1 MLGREFRFLA
11 QPLNLWS
18 RLLLLAAAVDDCYVD
33 LFSPLWKMHLVAP
46 QYSDGLDFF
55 IYSYKIVGGGLN
67 GQHLDEINNLNH
79 YIGMAPIQQADF
91 LEMRWMPFIFGL
103 ITLMILRSVVFGQ
116 MGNLVDLFVVYC
128 YFGIFSIGSFW
139 YRLYTIWAQSR
150 SARADAHQAVHA
162 AADRR
167 GSKSQIS
174 ASHSYPQLGAYL
186 LCFSVLLIVL
196 AGWFSRKESMNA
208 MGSARIL
215 RAGEGLRRSRTFLG
229 TARFPQDDESLG
241 KSSFRQDAETST
253 LQACAPRII
262 ATLLFVTTYAGAATL
277 QERIDA
283 AAPNETIRVE
293 AGVHAG
299 PIIINKPLTLIG
311 ENGAEIRGNGFGNV
325 VTIAADDVTLRG
337 LRITGSGLRLS
348 DDDAAVFVTGNRA
361 KVEKCV
367 IADSLHGIY
376 LKKISGAQILNN
388 RIQGK
393 TTLTA
398 STEPVEKG
406 IGTST
411 ENCDTTLVS
420 NRRGNGI
427 HQWNCEGN
435 LIRGNE
441 ISDTRDGI
449 YFSFTNNSRVENN
462 LVHHVRYGLH
472 YMYSDGNVFENNT
485 FSENAAG
492 AAIMFSKELVVR
504 GNRFINNRGH
514 RAYGLIFQSSDRSR
528 LEKNEITQNAVGLSF
543 NQCNENQIAGNRVMQ
558 NYIGLRFGSNSDGN
572 RFTENVFMQNLH
584 PVETGASD
592 VSGSRWAV
600 NGVGNFW
607 DGSFELD
614 LDRDGVNDLPHRELD
629 LFGVLRRDFPAVAF
643 LSDSPAL
650 KLLRFAEERAALPG
664 ISYIEDPAPL
674 NSHFWKVRAQRA
686 ARATQKIADLPN
698 ER

>member
-1 MLGREFRFLA
+1 MSAKIFDLG
-11 QPLNLWS
+11 
-18 RLLLLAAAVDDCYVD
+18 
-33 LFSPLWKMHLVAP
+33 
-46 QYSDGLDFF
+46 
-55 IYSYKIVGGGLN
+55 
-67 GQHLDEINNLNH
+67 
-79 YIGMAPIQQADF
+79 
-91 LEMRWMPFIFGL
+91 
-103 ITLMILRSVVFGQ
+103 
-116 MGNLVDLFVVYC
+116 
-128 YFGIFSIGSFW
+128 
-139 YRLYTIWAQSR
+139 
-150 SARADAHQAVHA
+150 SARALACWF
-162 AADRR
+162 RR
-167 GSKSQIS
+167 PRRNLCLSFRENLTRRRKVRDCQ
-174 ASHSYPQLGAYL
+174 GA
-186 LCFSVLLIVL
+186 I
-196 AGWFSRKESMNA
+196 A
-208 MGSARIL
+208 SARGACVPQIL
-215 RAGEGLRRSRTFLG
+215 AI
-229 TARFPQDDESLG
+229 
-241 KSSFRQDAETST
+241 T
-253 LQACAPRII
+253 LCLTRH
-262 ATLLFVTTYAGAATL
+262 LGAATL

-283 AAPNETIRVE
+283 AAPGEIIQVET
-293 AGVHAG
+293 GVHAG
-299 PIIINKPLTLIG
+299 PILINKPLVLIG
-311 ENGAEIRGNGFGNV
+311 EKDAEIRGNAVGNV
-325 VTIAADDVTLRG
+325 VTIAADDVRLSG
-337 LRITGSGLRLS
+337 LRITGSGLQLS
-348 DDDAAVFVTGNRA
+348 DDDTAVFVTGNRA

-388 RIQGK
+388 HIEGK
-393 TTLTA
+393 TTLAALTD
-398 STEPVEKG
+398 PVEKG

-441 ISDTRDGI
+441 ISETRDGI

-572 RFTENVFMQNLH
+572 RSTENVFMQNLH